1 MEERANEGTVGFSV
15 SRTVLLCLCRGYATV
30 TTSVCLEI
38 LNMDVLSNRKSVLL
52 SSTNVSTA
60 PFLPPLW
67 SASDPGS
74 AVETV
79 LLWVL
84 SWTMLES
91 LFHSRG

>member
-1 MEERANEGTVGFSV
+1 MEKRANEGTVGFNV
-15 SRTVLLCLCRGYATV
+15 SRTVLLCLCRRYTI

-38 LNMDVLSNRKSVLL
+38 LNMDVLSNHKSALL
-52 SSTNVSTA
+52 SSTVVSTA
-60 PFLPPLW
+60 PFLLPLW

-74 AVETV
+74 TVETM